1 MSQPSESS
9 SPRKQPPS
17 LHEIARTTRY
27 PVEAFAFVRRGLDY
41 TVHSTHENV
50 EDLSDEQRH
59 VSGKQLCQGLR
70 DYAVDQYGN
79 LARTILK
86 RWNIHRTE
94 DFGRIVFAM
103 VQSGLMQATENDTIG
118 DFDSVFDFDGAFT
131 CEIPV
136 EHVPLSDPHQGTE
149 QPEP

>member
-1 MSQPSESS
+1 MSQSS
-9 SPRKQPPS
+9 DSSHPRKQPPS

-41 TVHSTHENV
+41 TVHRTHEDI
-50 EDLSDEQRH
+50 ESLSDEQRH

-70 DYAVDQYGN
+70 DYAVDQYGA

-103 VQSGLMQATENDTIG
+103 VESGLMQATENDTVR
-118 DFDSVFDFDGAFT
+118 DFDAVFDFDGAFSS
-131 CEIPV
+131 EIPV

-149 QPEP
+149 HAES